1 MTRVSKRA
9 PVDHQSLIRRI
20 ERIRQFHA
28 RTWTGNNCACDRN
41 QQSSRSTGFTGL
53 SFGPSQGDASQQIL
67 ELSRLIG
74 GRFMD
79 DTA

>member
-1 MTRVSKRA
+1 LRSKISNRVEA
-9 PVDHQSLIRRI
+9 PALQD
-20 ERIRQFHA
+20 
-28 RTWTGNNCACDRN
+28 
-41 QQSSRSTGFTGL
+41 L